1 MKTSVDLCRLSWFP
15 SGNALLVSLPVIS
28 VQGQTRST
36 ASRALIRAGEIEVLR
51 DS

>member
-28 VQGQTRST
+28 VQAKLGQRHLGP
-36 ASRALIRAGEIEVLR
+36 LIRAGEIEVLR